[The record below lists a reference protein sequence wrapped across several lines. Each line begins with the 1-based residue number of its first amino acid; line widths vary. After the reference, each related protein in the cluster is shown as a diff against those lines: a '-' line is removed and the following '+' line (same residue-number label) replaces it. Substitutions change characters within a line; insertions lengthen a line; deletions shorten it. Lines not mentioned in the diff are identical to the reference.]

1 MVFKREEYYFNGK
14 KVLKQTLSKY
24 INWAAVLSAIKNGA
38 DDSVSIQ
45 ERLGMGAKFMLVPL
59 KKEGLCVA
67 SSSTRVATY
76 TVTPKGEQLIN
87 EIKQYQKEK
96 KNEKI

>member
-1 MVFKREEYYFNGK
+1 MVFKQEEYYLNGK

-24 INWAAVLSAIKNGA
+24 INWASVLSAIKNGA
-38 DDSVSIQ
+38 DDSESLQ
-45 ERLGMGAKFMLVPL
+45 ARLGKGVKFMLTPL
-59 KKEGLCVA
+59 KREGLCVA

-76 TVTPKGEQLIN
+76 TITPKGEQLIN
-87 EIKQYQKEK
+87 DIKQYEKEK